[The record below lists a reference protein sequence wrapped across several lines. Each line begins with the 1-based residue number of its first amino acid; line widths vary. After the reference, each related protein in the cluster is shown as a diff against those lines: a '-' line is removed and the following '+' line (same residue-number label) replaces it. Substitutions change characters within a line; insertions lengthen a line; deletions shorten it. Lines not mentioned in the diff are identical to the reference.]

1 MNKLAR
7 TFTTQME
14 TLKKFRSKN
23 EQRVVVEHQHV
34 HVYPGG
40 QAVVGTVTQ
49 GAGGEGQSKNEGHPH
64 ERTEQLRVSERQAVP
79 GDLEANGLPVQG
91 ASGHG
96 VERMPVSRGQ
106 RRAALRAVE

>member
-1 MNKLAR
+1 MRGRGSGTNFQQVDNKLAR

-49 GAGGEGQSKNEGHPH
+49 TGSI
-64 ERTEQLRVSERQAVP
+64 
-79 GDLEANGLPVQG
+79 NGFCGWTIKYPDTC
-91 ASGHG
+91 SC
-96 VERMPVSRGQ
+96 
-106 RRAALRAVE
+106 RALVR